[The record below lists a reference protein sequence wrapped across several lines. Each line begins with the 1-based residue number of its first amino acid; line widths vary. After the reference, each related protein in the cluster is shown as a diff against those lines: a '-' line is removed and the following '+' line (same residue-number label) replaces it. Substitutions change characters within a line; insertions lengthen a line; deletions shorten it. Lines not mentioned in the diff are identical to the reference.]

1 MRLPTHNTPRKSLN
15 FRGDFLPPK
24 NHKNQFVNICAN
36 LWVIYWDHELHES
49 NEFDFCVWGKAG
61 FYDFSVCFVLRSMIF
76 TTFILT
82 S

>member
-1 MRLPTHNTPRKSLN
+1 MRFPIHNTPRKSLN
-15 FRGDFLPPK
+15 FRGDFLLPPK
-24 NHKNQFVNICAN
+24 KQFVKICAN
-36 LWVIYWDHELHES
+36 LWLTYCNHELHKS
-49 NEFDFCVWGKAG
+49 NEFDFFVCGKVD

>member
-1 MRLPTHNTPRKSLN
+1 MRLPIHNTPRKSLN

-24 NHKNQFVNICAN
+24 KPQKLICAN
-36 LWVIYWDHELHES
+36 SWMILWNHELHES
-49 NEFDFCVWGKAG
+49 NEFDFFVCGEAN